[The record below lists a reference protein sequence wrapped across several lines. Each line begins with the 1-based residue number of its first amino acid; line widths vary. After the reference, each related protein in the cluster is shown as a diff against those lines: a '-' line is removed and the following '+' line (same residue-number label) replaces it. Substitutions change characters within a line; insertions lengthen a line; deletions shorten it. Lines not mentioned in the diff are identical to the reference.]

1 MILGPAPHTF
11 YMFTRY
17 SVKNTHCFNSFYAIC

>member
-17 SVKNTHCFNSFYAIC
+17 SVKNTHCFNSFYALC